1 MADDPT
7 KSVPTNTPADPT
19 PYIRT
24 YAKDVARLTGTQA
37 AVVHSPFKK
46 DAPEPGVLLA
56 DVDESPRQGTE
67 PASPKEFPQ
76 EVLEVTKNDTVAN
89 LNTPKEAPQGWG
101 SASTMPHVPVTSAP
115 QVASREDK
123 RDEILSRLRAKVQPE
138 PAVAQ
143 PAPAPFVPAPPPPEP
158 LAQAF
163 PATRPPEVQLPASTA
178 PSQAFPFRQQPQPAP
193 IASDLHTFKSDFADH
208 IDSQNASK
216 FSVLAAQGDSKDT
229 RAPQPAVLKPKQ
241 QNRWPLIAGA
251 TLLILLGVG
260 GLGGAAYWFIT
271 KTAGA
276 PTPFEVPSLIFA
288 DEKVEVTGTGPA
300 LATAIAQVA
309 HQTSVNG
316 NVIVTYETS
325 ATSSKSGI
333 IKTPV
338 ASGILIR
345 DLFDAAPDI
354 LTRNIDDTSTMGVV
368 DGGDTTAP
376 FFILRVSSYERT
388 FAGMLGWEAT
398 IATDLA
404 TLYPASPSAAA
415 AANGSSTPLIGNG
428 RFIDEVVSNHDVR
441 AIKDPAGNTVLLYG
455 YRDKQTMIIAHDE
468 AAFTILLDRLNAATG
483 S

>member
-37 AVVHSPFKK
+37 ASVHSPFKK

-89 LNTPKEAPQGWG
+89 LNTPQQAWG
-101 SASTMPHVPVTSAP
+101 ASSTMPHAPVASAP
-115 QVASREDK
+115 QVTSREDK

-138 PAVAQ
+138 PAPAPQ
-143 PAPAPFVPAPPPPEP
+143 PVPAPFVPAPPPPEP

-163 PATRPPEVQLPASTA
+163 PATRA
-178 PSQAFPFRQQPQPAP
+178 PMVSAPTFGAPVQAFPFHKPEPAAP
-193 IASDLHTFKSDFADH
+193 ITTDIHTFKSDFADH
-208 IDSQNASK
+208 IDTQQASK
-216 FSVLAAQGDSKDT
+216 FSVLAAQGDAKDT

-241 QNRWPLIAGA
+241 NNRWPLIVGA
-251 TLLILLGVG
+251 TLLILLGIG
-260 GLGGAAYWFIT
+260 GVGGAAYWFISKST
-271 KTAGA
+271 V
-276 PTPFEVPSLIFA
+276 PTPFTVPSLIFA
-288 DEKVEVTGTGPA
+288 DEKVEVTGTGAA

-325 ATSSKSGI
+325 ATSSKSGV

-338 ASGILIR
+338 AGGILIR

-354 LTRNIDDTSTMGVV
+354 LTRNIDDTSTFGVV
-368 DGGDTTAP
+368 DGGNTTAP

-404 TLYPASPSAAA
+404 TLYPTSPAAA
-415 AANGSSTPLIGNG
+415 AVANGSSTPLIGNG

-455 YRDKQTMIIAHDE
+455 YRDKQTLIIAHDE
-468 AAFTILLDRLNAATG
+468 AAFSILLNRLNAATG